1 MVPTGRD
8 RAAGA
13 AIHQTLTWG
22 IEPVLQPETLMT
34 IGAEVRVPFAT
45 AQLAR
50 FNVTE
55 PADTILHQEGTY
67 WLDLCLTP
75 RPPNT
80 RACYRDRWGPNRFE
94 RLGNVFLVPPEQ
106 TMQARTDG
114 GAPQDSILCRLR
126 PEGMRQW
133 FEGEF
138 EWTDRRLAAT
148 LDISN
153 SNVRSLLLRLAEEMR
168 HPGFASQVLVELI
181 ISQLAIELARYCGSV
196 EESPSSGGLA
206 PWRLRLIEERLH
218 ELREPPTLAELAS
231 LCNLSVRQLT
241 RAFRAS
247 RGRSIGDHVAQ
258 SRIDFAKRLLG
269 TDRSVKAI
277 AYSLGFASPSS
288 FSFAF
293 RRATGETP
301 RDFRQ
306 RVLQRDS
313 SFAASV

>member
-1 MVPTGRD
+1 MRGMCDVF
-8 RAAGA
+8 
-13 AIHQTLTWG
+13 
-22 IEPVLQPETLMT
+22 QPNTVMT
-34 IGAEVRVPFAT
+34 VAAEVRLPYAT

-55 PADTILHQEGTY
+55 PVDRILHQEGTY

-75 RPPNT
+75 RPPNS
-80 RACYRDRWGPNRFE
+80 RACYRDRWSPHRFE
-94 RLGNVFLVPPEQ
+94 RLGNVFLVPPGQ
-106 TMQARTDG
+106 TMQTRTDG
-114 GAPQDSILCRLR
+114 GAPQDSVLCRLR
-126 PEGMRQW
+126 PEGVRQW

-153 SNVRSLLLRLAEEMR
+153 ATVRSLLLRLAEEMR
-168 HPGFASQVLVELI
+168 HPGFASEVLVELI

-196 EESPSSGGLA
+196 EESGATGGLA
-206 PWRLRLIEERLH
+206 PWRLRLIEERLR
-218 ELREPPTLAELAS
+218 ELRGAPTLSELAG

-247 RGRSIGDHVAQ
+247 RGRSIGDHVTQ
-258 SRIDFAKRLLG
+258 SRIDCAKRLLA
-269 TDRSVKAI
+269 TDESVKSI
-277 AYSLGFASPSS
+277 AYLLGFASPSS

-301 RDFRQ
+301 RAFRQ
-306 RVLQRDS
+306 RLPRRG
-313 SFAASV
+313 